1 MYVLVAEQVLVM
13 DRSAKRGWTKQ
24 RNEMSNTL
32 ALKKQKE

>member
-13 DRSAKRGWTKQ
+13 DRSAKRGCTKQ